1 MHCRGEKVACE
12 FVGMCI
18 YFTKTQNERTI
29 LMDKKEGE
37 LEISLSDVLSVILRR
52 WWIILI
58 AIILCSVLVFVYL
71 SVTYVPTYKSTA
83 KMYVNNDSSTINS
96 SLVNISSSDILA
108 SQALVN
114 TYCVILKSRVT
125 LDEVIRRSQLDYTY
139 EQLLSMIDCGSVNDT
154 EVLYI
159 SVTSTDPAEARAISN
174 GIAKVLSEQITSIIK
189 GSSVKTVDE
198 AVDGQL
204 VASRKLQKVLI
215 VALIAFVAAFGF
227 FFVYDVIIND
237 TLKDEDWLLDTY
249 NSDIPL
255 LAVIPDTNGE
265 HTSKGGYGYGYYRG
279 SAQG

>member
-1 MHCRGEKVACE
+1 MRIFSVGHFLEKRKMKGTV
-12 FVGMCI
+12 
-18 YFTKTQNERTI
+18 
-29 LMDKKEGE
+29 LMEKKEGE
-37 LEISLSDVLSVILRR
+37 LEISISDLLSVLLRR

-58 AIILCSVLVFVYL
+58 AIILCSVLVFAYL
-71 SVTYVPTYKSTA
+71 TVTYVPTYKSTA

-125 LDEVIRRSQLDYTY
+125 LDEVIKRSQLDYTY
-139 EQLLSMIDCGSVNDT
+139 EQLLSMIDCGSVDET

-174 GIAKVLSEQITSIIK
+174 GIAKVLSEQIPSIIK

-198 AVDGQL
+198 AIDGRL

-215 VALIAFVAAFGF
+215 VALIAFVLSFAF

-237 TLKDEDWLLDTY
+237 ALKDEDWIFDTY
-249 NSDIPL
+249 NGDIPL

-265 HTSKGGYGYGYYRG
+265 HAGKDGYGYGYYRG